1 MRLPLSWLRKLLE
14 RMESRDFQLSSKW
27 FLLSMI
33 LGVVVGLVTVVFDHL
48 SLFVETIVLR
58 GVVGFNP
65 GEAEGEFDPF
75 ASLLDLSQEP
85 EPWIL
90 LLVVTLGGL
99 LSGYLLQRFAT
110 DASGSGT
117 GATIHAF
124 HFRQGYLRWQI
135 VWVKILTTSITVGT
149 GGSGGREGPIA
160 QIGAALGAWLGQR
173 LHLTRRDR
181 RILLAAGMG
190 AGVGAIFRAPLA
202 GALFAAEILYKDAD
216 FEAEVIVPAAMSSII
231 AYGVYSMF
239 LPQEIRYM
247 PLFGQELR
255 FNFLSPFELIPYTIM
270 AIVIV
275 FVGILFTKTYHNT
288 HNLFEKIKLPLFA
301 RVGLGAFSSGVITLL
316 FFFSIP
322 GQDSVMGIAG
332 RGYGTLQ
339 NALTGAQPLAIGVL
353 AAIVLGKIV
362 ATSFTVGSG
371 GSGGVFG
378 PSMVIGGCTG
388 VAVAQFLQ
396 PLFPEGLIHQPQ
408 AYGVVGMAGFI
419 AGCINAPISTI
430 IMVSELTGEYK
441 LLIPTMWVSTL
452 CFLMMRKHNLYLQQ
466 VHSRLESP
474 AHRGDFIVDV
484 LEGIRVE
491 EVYRKNRPL
500 RMIPESMPLEQIVHI
515 VADTHQHYYPVV
527 DEKGRL
533 VGIFSSDDVRAYLY
547 NEHIWSLANAGDVM
561 TVNPITITADDNLNT
576 ALMHFTMKNLDE
588 LPVVSSTDRG
598 IIIGMLRRKETIAC
612 YNRRLVELKQSYNDE
627 DSVLVTPKNK
637 P

>member
-14 RMESRDFQLSSKW
+14 RMESRDFQLSGKW

-48 SLFVETIVLR
+48 SLLVETLVLK
-58 GVVGFNP
+58 GIAGFNP
-65 GEAEGEFDPF
+65 GDAHGEYDPF
-75 ASLLDLSQEP
+75 ASLLELSRGP

-90 LLVVTLGGL
+90 LLVITLGGL
-99 LSGYLLQRFAT
+99 LSGYLVQTFAP
-110 DASGSGT
+110 DAAGSGT

-149 GGSGGREGPIA
+149 GGSAGREGPIA
-160 QIGAALGAWLGQR
+160 QIGATLGAWLGQR

-202 GALFAAEILYKDAD
+202 GALFAAEILYREAD

-239 LPQEIRYM
+239 LPQQIRYM

-270 AIVIV
+270 AIVII
-275 FVGILFTKTYHNT
+275 FAGILFTQFYHGT
-288 HNLFEKIKLPLFA
+288 HKLFEKIKLPFFV
-301 RVGLGAFSSGVITLL
+301 RVGIGAFLSGIITLL
-316 FFFSIP
+316 FYFTFP
-322 GQDSVMGIAG
+322 GQDEVMGIAG

-339 NALTGAQPLAIGVL
+339 TALTGSQPLAIGIL
-353 AAIVLGKIV
+353 AVIVLGKIV

-378 PSMVIGGCTG
+378 PSMVFGGCTG

-533 VGIFSSDDVRAYLY
+533 VGIFSSDDVRAYLF
-547 NEHIWSLANAGDVM
+547 NENIWRLANAGDVM
-561 TVNPITITADDNLNT
+561 TVNPITITPDDNLNT

-598 IIIGMLRRKETIAC
+598 IVIGMLRRKETIAC

-627 DSVLVTPKNK
+627 DSVLVTPKTK
-637 P
+637 T